1 MNEQESFLYFC
12 IYLLIKQIV
21 QTKHSIV
28 KVYTRLN
35 ELNLNEPVVTI
46 GVFDGVHK
54 GHRLLIEKL
63 ILRARKLKRPS
74 LLITLWPHPRI
85 VLNKDPGKLRLLNTI
100 EEKKFLL
107 SKIGVENLLIIPFTR
122 DFASQSSC
130 QFIEN
135 YLVKKINVKHL
146 VVGFDHH
153 FGKNREG
160 SYDYLKSCA
169 SKFGF
174 TIEKIDSLSI
184 SDNKVSSTLIR
195 KELEKGN
202 IESANKYLGYEYYI
216 SGTVI
221 EGQKIGRKIGFP
233 TANIRI
239 NETFKQIPKDGVY
252 AVKVRIGDEKKI
264 GMLNI
269 GIRPTLNMNKK
280 EKTIEVHIINFQH
293 NIYNEKIS
301 ITFLHKIRDEKK
313 FKDISELT
321 SQLYNDKK
329 TVLQLFNE

>member
-1 MNEQESFLYFC
+1 MKIFTN
-12 IYLLIKQIV
+12 
-21 QTKHSIV
+21 
-28 KVYTRLN
+28 LN
-35 ELNLNEPVVTI
+35 ELNLRDPVVTI

-63 ILRARKLKRPS
+63 IQKASELNSPS
-74 LLITLWPHPRI
+74 LIVTLWPHPRI
-85 VLNKDPGKLRLLNTI
+85 VLNKDPEKLRLLNTI
-100 EEKKFLL
+100 EEKKSLL
-107 SKIGVENLLIIPFTR
+107 AEIGVENLLIIPFTN

-130 QFIEN
+130 EFIEN
-135 YLVKKINVKHL
+135 YLVNKVNVRHL

-153 FGKNREG
+153 FGKDREG
-160 SYDYLKSCA
+160 SYAYLKSCA
-169 SKFGF
+169 NKFGF
-174 TIEKIDSLSI
+174 TIEKVDSLTVSN
-184 SDNKVSSTLIR
+184 DKVSSTLIR

-202 IESANKYLGYEYYI
+202 IQSANKYLGYDYYI

-221 EGQKIGRKIGFP
+221 EGQKIGSKIGFP

-239 NETFKQIPKDGVY
+239 NETFKQIPKNGVY
-252 AVKVRIGDEKKI
+252 AVKVKIGDEEKI

-269 GIRPTLNMNKK
+269 GVRPTLNMNIK
-280 EKTIEVHIINFQH
+280 EKTIEVHIINFKH